1 VNVLQLPHG
10 QLQLPVFLPDAT
22 LGVVRSV
29 DSADLARCGV
39 QGVVMNIFHLM
50 QHPGSSTVQ
59 ALGGLHQMSGWQRP
73 IVTDSGGFQA
83 YSLIRQNPKLG
94 SLTNNGLTFRPDP
107 SRRRF
112 TLTPEKSVRLQVSYG
127 ADVIVCLDDCTHVDA
142 LLETQRE
149 SVERTIIWA
158 HRCKDE
164 FARLVDQ
171 KGLSQEQRPL
181 LLAVIQGGG
190 SRQLRKRCADEL
202 LEIGFDGFGY
212 GGWPLDGEGNLLV
225 DILAYVRELV
235 PAEFPT
241 HALGVGHPAYVVA
254 CARMGYDLFDSS
266 MPTRDARHGRL
277 YAFATASPP
286 SIPPLWGGTKG
297 GEDWFSYVYVTDD
310 KHIKADGP
318 ISPYCD
324 CPCCTHYSLGYLH
337 HLFEVKETLAFR
349 LATMHNLRFMTQL
362 MERLRAER
370 R

>member
-1 VNVLQLPHG
+1 MNVLQLPHG
-10 QLQLPVFLPDAT
+10 QLQFPVFLPDAT

-181 LLAVIQGGG
+181 Q
-190 SRQLRKRCADEL
+190 CA
-202 LEIGFDGFGY
+202 
-212 GGWPLDGEGNLLV
+212 
-225 DILAYVRELV
+225 
-235 PAEFPT
+235 
-241 HALGVGHPAYVVA
+241 
-254 CARMGYDLFDSS
+254 
-266 MPTRDARHGRL
+266 
-277 YAFATASPP
+277 
-286 SIPPLWGGTKG
+286 
-297 GEDWFSYVYVTDD
+297 
-310 KHIKADGP
+310 
-318 ISPYCD
+318 
-324 CPCCTHYSLGYLH
+324 
-337 HLFEVKETLAFR
+337 
-349 LATMHNLRFMTQL
+349 
-362 MERLRAER
+362 
-370 R
+370 